1 MIYRELN
8 TSEYDLRFTGDKG
21 LKESE
26 LYKELGS
33 LTRNRDKWEESIP
46 YIAALLSHGSV

>member
-8 TSEYDLRFTGDKG
+8 TSEYDLLKEFLYEVIYIPEGIDPHYDLRFTGDKG

-26 LYKELGS
+26 LYKEL
-33 LTRNRDKWEESIP
+33 
-46 YIAALLSHGSV
+46 